1 MDRGAGD
8 AGSTSLAA
16 RGQPATAGGAVLR
29 AGGGFIGNT
38 SITLLGLGAGAV
50 LSMVNEVLAARFLGV
65 AAYGLYALAMMA
77 ARVGEKIA
85 VFGVPVSVLHYLPV
99 HLNRD
104 ERQLALGAVVGGI
117 PMSLGLGLA
126 LAFGLW
132 IGADWIA
139 AHVLG
144 QPDAAY
150 FIAVLGFAI
159 PLMALIDLLGE
170 ITRGFGRALP
180 YVVLRNLAPQ
190 LCTMAILIWLWRS
203 HGPWSGVAYA
213 QLGGLSIGVAVG
225 IGFVLQ
231 MVRTR
236 IGPLWPIMQLRRLY
250 GYAVPIVGNTMV
262 SLAMVWTDLFLLGIL
277 TDASAVKQQFR
288 VSLLTTG
295 MVNAFALPDGHVY
308 VTRGMIDLMKKK
320 LPQRPIDASND
331 ALGHIL
337 GHELQHVIR
346 RHNVNSAVFQAAV
359 KDASSPIDP
368 SILTHVTR
376 LQEMDADRQGM
387 VMAFLA
393 GYHPR
398 GGIEF
403 PVGVSHQ
410 NFVSQLGHDGSPPSS
425 ST

>member
-8 AGSTSLAA
+8 AGGTSLEA
-16 RGQPATAGGAVLR
+16 RVPPATAGGAVLR

-38 SITLLGLGAGAV
+38 SITLLGLGVGAV

-139 AHVLG
+139 AHVFG

-180 YVVLRNLAPQ
+180 YVVLRTLAPQ
-190 LCTMAILIWLWRS
+190 LCTMAI
-203 HGPWSGVAYA
+203 
-213 QLGGLSIGVAVG
+213 
-225 IGFVLQ
+225 
-231 MVRTR
+231 
-236 IGPLWPIMQLRRLY
+236 
-250 GYAVPIVGNTMV
+250 
-262 SLAMVWTDLFLLGIL
+262 
-277 TDASAVKQQFR
+277 
-288 VSLLTTG
+288 
-295 MVNAFALPDGHVY
+295 
-308 VTRGMIDLMKKK
+308 
-320 LPQRPIDASND
+320 
-331 ALGHIL
+331 
-337 GHELQHVIR
+337 
-346 RHNVNSAVFQAAV
+346 
-359 KDASSPIDP
+359 
-368 SILTHVTR
+368 
-376 LQEMDADRQGM
+376 
-387 VMAFLA
+387 
-393 GYHPR
+393 
-398 GGIEF
+398 
-403 PVGVSHQ
+403 
-410 NFVSQLGHDGSPPSS
+410 
-425 ST
+425 